1 MLTARTELK
10 QNLPTPQDLGFATCV
25 LVEANNLICLL
36 INTPF
41 TLPIPKLQSC
51 CSYAVSA
58 EQQLRNLGMGRVK
71 GGRAAGAGEQRKAKN
86 PARPTESHPL
96 AHDACSTTQR
106 VSLHAQQLTACR
118 RQNTTSTLGKHFPQ
132 SISGLVVEYIVAI
145 DVTRVRFPADTL
157 CD

>member
-1 MLTARTELK
+1 MLPARTELK

-58 EQQLRNLGMGRVK
+58 EQQLRNLGMIRVK
-71 GGRAAGAGEQRKAKN
+71 RAGEPTPASGKN
-86 PARPTESHPL
+86 QPPPTPQNTNYCAACYYSQVEVCSVSLAQLLSGSLSLLLCLALLGAALSSCSRVRCTFSCVLACSNCPEPRGPL
-96 AHDACSTTQR
+96 A
-106 VSLHAQQLTACR
+106 
-118 RQNTTSTLGKHFPQ
+118 
-132 SISGLVVEYIVAI
+132 
-145 DVTRVRFPADTL
+145 
-157 CD
+157 